1 MNFLIQL
8 KFLFWNAPVFGLPSS
23 NVRIR
28 GAPQT
33 ICCHLIEP
41 TAEQST
47 DPMAYDAACAQIATL
62 LQATM
67 QPNQRVIEE
76 ATAHLAQAETQ
87 PGAVPCSASPVP
99 CALYWYHPAA
109 IPESH
114 CRSSLVRTLPDLS
127 PPQATA

>member
-1 MNFLIQL
+1 MFASAATRRA
-8 KFLFWNAPVFGLPSS
+8 K
-23 NVRIR
+23 
-28 GAPQT
+28 T
-33 ICCHLIEP
+33 ICCHLIEQSQ
-41 TAEQST
+41 QST

-99 CALYWYHPAA
+99 CALYTGT
-109 IPESH
+109 IPLPFP
-114 CRSSLVRTLPDLS
+114 SLIA
-127 PPQATA
+127 ATASFAPSLTYRFHRLRRDSLNHSRPPRY